1 MFQYLGKRSL
11 QSAVG
16 LLVLFVA
23 VFFLARLTGDPAKLL
38 LPINATEIQLQEFR
52 VREGL
57 DRPVIEQFIG
67 YVGGVLQG
75 DFGTSM
81 RRNLPALDMVLAAYP
96 VTLQLAFTTMA
107 LVLVSASAIG
117 ALAAYNPGGIFDRI
131 ATVGSLVTASSPD
144 FWVAI
149 TAILLF
155 AVTLRILPTSGFG
168 FDPRFWILPVG
179 VLFLRPFGMLV
190 QVVRASMINALASA
204 YVKTAR
210 VKGMK
215 ERRIIYVHALRNAFL
230 PIITVAADQMV
241 GMLNG
246 LVIIETIF
254 GFPGI
259 GKLMIDAVTA
269 RDFPVVQASILVTA
283 VAIFVLYIFIDLIY
297 VALDPRIRH
306 T

>member
-1 MFQYLGKRSL
+1 MFRYLGKRSL

-16 LLVLFVA
+16 LLVLFIA

-38 LPINATEIQLQEFR
+38 LPINASEAQLQEFR

-57 DRPVIEQFIG
+57 DRPLIEQFVN

-75 DFGTSM
+75 DFGTSL
-81 RRNLPALDMVLAAYP
+81 RRNLPALDMVLEAYP
-96 VTLQLAFTTMA
+96 VTLQLAFITMA
-107 LVLVSASAIG
+107 LVLVSASAVG
-117 ALAAYNPGGIFDRI
+117 ALAAYNPGGVFDRF

-155 AVTLRILPTSGFG
+155 AVTLRILPTSGYG
-168 FDPRFWILPVG
+168 LDPRFWILPVG

-190 QVVRASMINALASA
+190 QVVRASMINALSSA

-215 ERRIIYVHALRNAFL
+215 ESRIIYVHALRNAFL

-259 GKLMIDAVTA
+259 DKLMIDAVTA

-283 VAIFVLYIFIDLIY
+283 IAIFALFIIVDLIY

>member
-1 MFQYLGKRSL
+1 MLRYIGRRAF
-11 QSAVG
+11 QSAIG
-16 LLVLFVA
+16 LLILFIA
-23 VFFLARLTGDPAKLL
+23 VFFLARLTGDPAKLM
-38 LPINATEIQLQEFR
+38 LPINADEALIQEFR

-57 DRPVIEQFIG
+57 DKPVAEQFVRYMG
-67 YVGGVLQG
+67 NVLQG
-75 DFGTSM
+75 DFGHSM
-81 RRNLPALDMVLAAYP
+81 RRNVSALDLVLTAYP
-96 VTLQLAFTTMA
+96 VTLQLAFITMA
-107 LVLVSASAIG
+107 IVITAACVVGS
-117 ALAAYNPGGIFDRI
+117 LAAYRPGSPLDRA
-131 ATVGSLVTASSPD
+131 ATVTSLATASSPD

-155 AVTLRILPTSGFG
+155 AVTLRWLPTSGYG
-168 FDPRFWILPVG
+168 LDIKYWILPVG

-190 QVVRASMINALASA
+190 QVVRASMINALSSA
-204 YVKTAR
+204 FVKTAR
-210 VKGMK
+210 VKGMS
-215 ERRIIYVHALRNAFL
+215 EGRIIFVHALRNAFL
-230 PIITVAADQMV
+230 PIITVAGDQMV

-259 GKLMIDAVTA
+259 GKLMIDAVSA

-283 VAIFVLYIFIDLIY
+283 IAIFTLFIVIDLIY

>member
-1 MFQYLGKRSL
+1 MLRYIGRRAF
-11 QSAVG
+11 QSAIG
-16 LLVLFVA
+16 LFILFIA
-23 VFFLARLTGDPAKLL
+23 VFFLARLTGDPAKLM
-38 LPINATEIQLQEFR
+38 LPINADETLIQEFR

-57 DRPVIEQFIG
+57 DKPVAEQFVRYMG
-67 YVGGVLQG
+67 NVLQG
-75 DFGTSM
+75 DFGHSM
-81 RRNLPALDMVLAAYP
+81 RRNVSALDLVLTAYP
-96 VTLQLAFTTMA
+96 VTLQLAFITMA
-107 LVLVSASAIG
+107 IVITAACVVGS
-117 ALAAYNPGGIFDRI
+117 LAAYRPGSPLDRA
-131 ATVGSLVTASSPD
+131 ATVTSLATASSPD

-155 AVTLRILPTSGFG
+155 AVTLRWLPTSGYG
-168 FDPRFWILPVG
+168 LDIKYWILPVC

-190 QVVRASMINALASA
+190 QVVRASMINALSSA

-210 VKGMK
+210 VKGMS
-215 ERRIIYVHALRNAFL
+215 EGRIIFVHALRNAFL
-230 PIITVAADQMV
+230 PIITVAGDQMV

-259 GKLMIDAVTA
+259 GKLMIDAVSA

-283 VAIFVLYIFIDLIY
+283 IAIFTLFIVIDLIY

>member
-1 MFQYLGKRSL
+1 MLQFIGKRAL
-11 QSAVG
+11 QSAFG
-16 LLVLFVA
+16 LIVLFIA

-38 LPINATEIQLQEFR
+38 LPINADEALLQEFR

-57 DRPVIEQFIG
+57 DKPLHEQFFR
-67 YVGGVLQG
+67 YVSDVLHG
-75 DFGTSM
+75 DFGESM
-81 RRNLPALDMVLAAYP
+81 RRNRSALDMVLEAYP
-96 VTLQLAFTTMA
+96 VTLQLALITMT
-107 LVLVSASAIG
+107 LVLICACAVG
-117 ALAAYNPGGIFDRI
+117 ALAAYKPGGIFDRT
-131 ATVGSLVTASSPD
+131 ATVSSLVTASSPD

-155 AVTLRILPTSGFG
+155 AVTLRILPTSGYG
-168 FDPRFWILPVG
+168 MDVKFWILPIG

-190 QVVRASMINALASA
+190 QVVRASMINALSSA

-210 VKGMK
+210 AKGMK
-215 ERRIIYVHALRNAFL
+215 ERRIIYVHALRNALL
-230 PIITVAADQMV
+230 PIVTVAGDQMV

-246 LVIIETIF
+246 LVIIETVF

-259 GKLMIDAVTA
+259 GKLMIEAVTS
-269 RDFPVVQASILVTA
+269 RDFPVVQAAILVTA
-283 VAIFVLYIFIDLIY
+283 VAIFSLFIVIDLIY

>member
-38 LPINATEIQLQEFR
+38 LPINATEVQIQEFR

-57 DRPVIEQFIG
+57 DRPVIEQFID
-67 YVGGVLQG
+67 YVQGVLQG

-81 RRNLPALDMVLAAYP
+81 RRSLPALDMVLAAYP

-117 ALAAYNPGGIFDRI
+117 ALAAYNPGGVFDRV

-168 FDPRFWILPVG
+168 LDPRFWILPVG

-283 VAIFVLYIFIDLIY
+283 VAIFVLYIVIDLIY

>member
-1 MFQYLGKRSL
+1 MLQFIGKRAL
-11 QSAVG
+11 QSAFG
-16 LLVLFVA
+16 LIVLFIA

-38 LPINATEIQLQEFR
+38 LPINADEALLQEFR

-57 DRPVIEQFIG
+57 DKPLHEQFFR
-67 YVGGVLQG
+67 YVGDVLHG
-75 DFGTSM
+75 DFGESM
-81 RRNLPALDMVLAAYP
+81 RRNRSALDMVLEAYP
-96 VTLQLAFTTMA
+96 VTLQLAVITMT
-107 LVLVSASAIG
+107 LVLICACAVG
-117 ALAAYNPGGIFDRI
+117 ALAAYKPGGIFDRT
-131 ATVGSLVTASSPD
+131 ATVSSLVTASSPD

-155 AVTLRILPTSGFG
+155 AVTLRILPTSGYG
-168 FDPRFWILPVG
+168 MDVKYWILPIG

-190 QVVRASMINALASA
+190 QVVRASMINALSSA

-210 VKGMK
+210 AKGMK
-215 ERRIIYVHALRNAFL
+215 ERRIIYVHALRNALL
-230 PIITVAADQMV
+230 PIVTVAGDQMV

-246 LVIIETIF
+246 LVIIETVF

-259 GKLMIDAVTA
+259 GKLMIEAVTS
-269 RDFPVVQASILVTA
+269 RDFPVVQAAILVTA
-283 VAIFVLYIFIDLIY
+283 IAIFSLFIIIDLIY

>member
-1 MFQYLGKRSL
+1 MLQFIGKRAL
-11 QSAVG
+11 QSAFG
-16 LLVLFVA
+16 LIVLFIA

-38 LPINATEIQLQEFR
+38 LPINADEALLQEFR

-57 DRPVIEQFIG
+57 DKPLHEQFFR
-67 YVGGVLQG
+67 YVSDVLHG
-75 DFGTSM
+75 DFGESM
-81 RRNLPALDMVLAAYP
+81 RRNRSALDMVLEAYP
-96 VTLQLAFTTMA
+96 VTLQLALITMT
-107 LVLVSASAIG
+107 LVLICACAVG
-117 ALAAYNPGGIFDRI
+117 ALAAYKPGGIFDRT
-131 ATVGSLVTASSPD
+131 ATVSSLVTASSPD

-155 AVTLRILPTSGFG
+155 AVTLRILPTSGYG
-168 FDPRFWILPVG
+168 MDLKFWILPIG

-190 QVVRASMINALASA
+190 QVVRASMINALSSA

-210 VKGMK
+210 AKGMK
-215 ERRIIYVHALRNAFL
+215 ERRIIYVHALRNALL
-230 PIITVAADQMV
+230 PIVTVAGDQMV

-246 LVIIETIF
+246 LVIIETVF

-259 GKLMIDAVTA
+259 GKLMIEAVTS
-269 RDFPVVQASILVTA
+269 RDFPVVQAAILVTA
-283 VAIFVLYIFIDLIY
+283 VAIFSLFIVIDLIY

>member
-38 LPINATEIQLQEFR
+38 LPINATEVQLQEFR

-168 FDPRFWILPVG
+168 LDPRFWILPVG

>member
-1 MFQYLGKRSL
+1 MLQFIGKRAL
-11 QSAVG
+11 QSAFG
-16 LLVLFVA
+16 LIVLFIA

-38 LPINATEIQLQEFR
+38 LPINADEALLQEFR

-57 DRPVIEQFIG
+57 DKPLHEQFFR
-67 YVGGVLQG
+67 YVGDVLHG
-75 DFGTSM
+75 DFGESM
-81 RRNLPALDMVLAAYP
+81 RRNRSALDMVLEAYP
-96 VTLQLAFTTMA
+96 VTLQLAVITMT
-107 LVLVSASAIG
+107 LVLICACAVG
-117 ALAAYNPGGIFDRI
+117 ALAAYKPGGIFDRT
-131 ATVGSLVTASSPD
+131 ATVSSLVTASSPD

-155 AVTLRILPTSGFG
+155 AVTLRILPTSGYG
-168 FDPRFWILPVG
+168 MDVKYWILPIG

-190 QVVRASMINALASA
+190 QVVRASMINALSSA

-215 ERRIIYVHALRNAFL
+215 EGRIIYVHALRNALL
-230 PIITVAADQMV
+230 PIVTVAGDQMV

-246 LVIIETIF
+246 LVIIETVF

-259 GKLMIDAVTA
+259 GKLMIEAVTS
-269 RDFPVVQASILVTA
+269 RDFPVVQAAILVTA
-283 VAIFVLYIFIDLIY
+283 IAIFSLFIIIDLIY

>member
-1 MFQYLGKRSL
+1 MLQFIGKRAL
-11 QSAVG
+11 QSAFG
-16 LLVLFVA
+16 LIVLFIA

-38 LPINATEIQLQEFR
+38 LPINADEALLQEFR

-57 DRPVIEQFIG
+57 DKPLHEQFFR
-67 YVGGVLQG
+67 YVGDVLHG
-75 DFGTSM
+75 DFGESM
-81 RRNLPALDMVLAAYP
+81 RRNRSALDMVLEAYP
-96 VTLQLAFTTMA
+96 VTLQLAVITMT
-107 LVLVSASAIG
+107 LVLICACAVG
-117 ALAAYNPGGIFDRI
+117 ALAAYKPGGIFDRT
-131 ATVGSLVTASSPD
+131 ATVSSLVTASSPD

-155 AVTLRILPTSGFG
+155 AVTLRILPTSGYG
-168 FDPRFWILPVG
+168 MDIKYWILPIG

-190 QVVRASMINALASA
+190 QVVRASMINALSSA

-215 ERRIIYVHALRNAFL
+215 ERRIIYVHALRNALL
-230 PIITVAADQMV
+230 PIVTVAGDQMV

-246 LVIIETIF
+246 LVIIETVF

-259 GKLMIDAVTA
+259 GKLMIEAVTS
-269 RDFPVVQASILVTA
+269 RDFPVVQAAILVTA
-283 VAIFVLYIFIDLIY
+283 IAIFSLFIIIDLIY

>member
-1 MFQYLGKRSL
+1 MLQFIGKRAL
-11 QSAVG
+11 QSAFG
-16 LLVLFVA
+16 LIVLFIA

-38 LPINATEIQLQEFR
+38 LPINADEALLQEFR

-57 DRPVIEQFIG
+57 DKPLHEQFFR
-67 YVGGVLQG
+67 YVSDVLHG
-75 DFGTSM
+75 DFGESM
-81 RRNLPALDMVLAAYP
+81 RRNRSALDMVLEAYP
-96 VTLQLAFTTMA
+96 VTLQLALITMT
-107 LVLVSASAIG
+107 LVLICACAVG
-117 ALAAYNPGGIFDRI
+117 ALAAYKPGGIFDRT
-131 ATVGSLVTASSPD
+131 ATVSSLVTASSPD

-155 AVTLRILPTSGFG
+155 AVTLRILPTSGYG
-168 FDPRFWILPVG
+168 MDIKYWILPIG

-190 QVVRASMINALASA
+190 QVVRASMINALSSA

-215 ERRIIYVHALRNAFL
+215 ESRIIYVHALRNALL
-230 PIITVAADQMV
+230 PIVTVAGDQMV

-246 LVIIETIF
+246 LVIIETVF

-259 GKLMIDAVTA
+259 GKLMIEAVTS
-269 RDFPVVQASILVTA
+269 RDFPVVQAAILVTA
-283 VAIFVLYIFIDLIY
+283 IAIFSLFIIIDLIY